1 MFPHDCT
8 AIIIAT
14 EWKQF
19 WKMLWNFKVPIIIM
33 CSQQFRKKTGPSAWH
48 QLPSAPAPSL
58 SALNTHRHTPINRKQ
73 ILLCLQ
79 EGQGLWFLDLW
90 DAIWGLKGHVKRT
103 ASWST
108 NKNSQRYLKSLARAD
123 NIFEEGQ
130 HFSSLFEVCLFAAL
144 QGVPHILEERRSV
157 TWALAQSCSEPWLPP
172 LSRITRYKKSPWP
185 PFPVHKIL
193 FLLAAFSRGEQ
204 REQETRICHGSSSLE
219 EITAWVKLSHHSQND
234 SSACNDRANIMLP
247 HLPNTRK
254 INLSNPKLN
263 RNKMQALCTQWIIYI
278 LKKIILWGLLLHSAC
293 ILDNRK
299 NLSTLIY
306 ILSSY
311 SLQPCWFPR
320 MFDIGYNKV
329 LSGQISAKGLFFL
342 QAYVYPHK

>member
-1 MFPHDCT
+1 MKHQYAPALVVCDLQYNWTLPAFDKHTFEAISSNEFQLLQRNNSIYCSFSLWIHTSSSSELHPVFLNVMFPHDCT

-108 NKNSQRYLKSLARAD
+108 NKNSQRYLKSLAWAD
-123 NIFEEGQ
+123 KIFEEGQ
-130 HFSSLFEVCLFAAL
+130 HFASLFEVCLFAAL

-172 LSRITRYKKSPWP
+172 LSRITRYKKVLGLPSLSIKYSSCLL
-185 PFPVHKIL
+185 PFPGVSRENRRPGSVMVQALWKKSQHESSSPTTPRMTA
-193 FLLAAFSRGEQ
+193 LLAMIGPILCFH
-204 REQETRICHGSSSLE
+204 T
-219 EITAWVKLSHHSQND
+219 SQ
-234 SSACNDRANIMLP
+234 IP
-247 HLPNTRK
+247 GK
-254 INLSNPKLN
+254 
-263 RNKMQALCTQWIIYI
+263 
-278 LKKIILWGLLLHSAC
+278 
-293 ILDNRK
+293 
-299 NLSTLIY
+299 
-306 ILSSY
+306 
-311 SLQPCWFPR
+311 
-320 MFDIGYNKV
+320 
-329 LSGQISAKGLFFL
+329 
-342 QAYVYPHK
+342 